1 MNVRWSARERPLP
14 IEGAIATGEA
24 AARFARR
31 LLALDD
37 DALARL
43 RGVASP
49 QLIAL
54 LGASADLPWTDG
66 IVYLG
71 RDEAAPQLYLPTTRA
86 TTLPPALIARAI
98 VRREPALPPP
108 FVLTDTFNAPRL
120 IVSLAA
126 AGPIDRRMLEAWRP
140 AA

>member
-1 MNVRWSARERPLP
+1 MNVLWSAREQPLP
-14 IEGAIATGEA
+14 IEGAIAVDDA

-49 QLIAL
+49 QLIAV
-54 LGASADLPWTDG
+54 LGSPDDLPWIDG

-86 TTLPPALIARAI
+86 TSLPPALVARAI
-98 VRREPALPPP
+98 ARRDAALPPP
-108 FVLTDTFNAPRL
+108 FALLDAPRL

-126 AGPIDRRMLEAWRP
+126 ASAIDRRRLEAWQR